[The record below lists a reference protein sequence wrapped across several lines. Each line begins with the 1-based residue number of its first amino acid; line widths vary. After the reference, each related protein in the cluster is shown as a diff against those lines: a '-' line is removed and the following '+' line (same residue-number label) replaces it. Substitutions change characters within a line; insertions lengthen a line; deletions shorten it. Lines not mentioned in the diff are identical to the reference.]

1 MFCFQPKIEM
11 TQVTWD
17 NPKWNTNQITWD
29 GESINNKSGLN
40 LLEN

>member
-1 MFCFQPKIEM
+1 MFCFQEKKM
-11 TQVTWD
+11 TQVAWD